1 MQGAAEEGQI
11 PARDG
16 MSRTVTYQN
25 CTIISAPLQDGL
37 SNQWK
42 IRITISWAKDGRTT
56 SRSFWMPIA
65 CASEMEAD
73 TQGIAYG
80 ERIIDGK
87 VPGLTLN

>member
-1 MQGAAEEGQI
+1 
-11 PARDG
+11 
-16 MSRTVTYQN
+16 MSRTVTYQSYK
-25 CTIISAPLQDGL
+25 IISAPLQDAH

-42 IRITISWAKDGRTT
+42 LRITISWDRDGRTT

-65 CASEMEAD
+65 CVSEMEAD

-87 VPGLTLN
+87 VPGLTLS